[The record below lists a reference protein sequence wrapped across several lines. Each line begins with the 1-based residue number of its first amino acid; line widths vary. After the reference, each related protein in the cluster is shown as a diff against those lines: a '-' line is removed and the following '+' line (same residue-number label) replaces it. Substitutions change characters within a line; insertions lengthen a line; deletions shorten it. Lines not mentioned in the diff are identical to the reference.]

1 MLSHVNEEI
10 QVENNSEYICDNNKD
25 DVRNG
30 ITNSEFLFSQ
40 AGAAASASG
49 RSLEEVVL
57 RIRKRERPTGEYRHV
72 LMGYRLRERGI
83 MR

>member
-1 MLSHVNEEI
+1 MLSHVNEVI
-10 QVENNSEYICDNNKD
+10 QVENNGKYIRGNNRD

-40 AGAAASASG
+40 AGAAASG
-49 RSLEEVVL
+49 RNPEEVVL